1 MQGYLV
7 RLTLLSGGDVAPARD
22 GAGEACVWAAC
33 GQRDGLH
40 IISDLYR
47 VEQLDQHHVI
57 VQRLVVIATER
68 REIGQGICIESCHVI
83 KPHSASVWLL

>member
-1 MQGYLV
+1 MV

-22 GAGEACVWAAC
+22 RAGEACVWAAG
-33 GQRDGLH
+33 GQRDGLYV
-40 IISDLYR
+40 ISDFHR

-68 REIGQGICIESCHVI
+68 RERGQGIFIESCNVI
-83 KPHSASVWLL
+83 KLHSASVR